1 MLGLSPGSRF
11 ATDLQ
16 ICQHN
21 LKSGNLQCMLVEDFG
36 VKGGQTK
43 RNKAWKR
50 ENRDWGTIFYFPQ
63 LLVGFV
69 PKNIEVLG
77 TVG

>member
-1 MLGLSPGSRF
+1 MYACGGLWG
-11 ATDLQ
+11 
-16 ICQHN
+16 
-21 LKSGNLQCMLVEDFG
+21 
-36 VKGGQTK
+36 KGGQTK

>member
-21 LKSGNLQCMLVEDFG
+21 LKSGNLQCMRVEEFG
-36 VKGGQTK
+36 VKGGRQK
-43 RNKAWKR
+43 EIR
-50 ENRDWGTIFYFPQ
+50 
-63 LLVGFV
+63 
-69 PKNIEVLG
+69 LG
-77 TVG
+77 TEKIGNGEPFSIFPNCL